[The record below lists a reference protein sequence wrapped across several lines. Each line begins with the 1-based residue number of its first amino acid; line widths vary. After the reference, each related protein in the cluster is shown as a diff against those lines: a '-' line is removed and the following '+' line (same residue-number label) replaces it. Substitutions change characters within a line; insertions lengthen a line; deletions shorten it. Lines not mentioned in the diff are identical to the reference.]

1 MDELG
6 RRPVDAASADAASA
20 APEKLQAAD
29 GEMPSGGMARPP
41 ATAGTPPASDG
52 LPSGG
57 AVLDSAAPPPE
68 TIARLA
74 DDLLPALIARLDAS
88 GLGELEVRTDAW
100 RIRLRKPYDRRRGLT
115 LPEGRR
121 RPGEPAEATHGRR
134 GEPARSEPA
143 HASRPDGGGH
153 GPLAGHGDPPG
164 EMPRAARIGVEGDAH
179 ADRSMPADPLAPA
192 IAASPAVGY
201 FTPRDGWT
209 TGRHVR
215 SGDVVGYVDCLGVRQ
230 DVLAPVDGFLGRH
243 LAQAGEAVEYGQ
255 PLVHL
260 DLPQAGAA
268 QEAAQFAD
276 RLSADS
282 SAPGT
287 EPPPPAAPAAAGPE
301 GA

>member
-1 MDELG
+1 VDELG
-6 RRPVDAASADAASA
+6 PRPGDVGAASES
-20 APEKLQAAD
+20 LHAAD
-29 GEMPSGGMARPP
+29 GEMQPGDG
-41 ATAGTPPASDG
+41 TA
-52 LPSGG
+52 
-57 AVLDSAAPPPE
+57 DSAATLPPE

-100 RIRLRKPYDRRRGLT
+100 RIRLRKPYDRRRGPS

-121 RPGEPAEATHGRR
+121 RPGEPTEATHGRR
-134 GEPARSEPA
+134 DAARSDAGRSDAARSDAGRSDAA
-143 HASRPDGGGH
+143 HATTAHATRPAGGH
-153 GPLAGHGDPPG
+153 GSLAEGSHGDPPRG
-164 EMPRAARIGVEGDAH
+164 TQGGAGAAAIDGDGH
-179 ADRSMPADPLAPA
+179 AAGAMPADPLAPA

-230 DVLAPVDGFLGRH
+230 DVLAPVDGFLGRL

-260 DLPQAGAA
+260 DLPKAGPA
-268 QEAAQFAD
+268 QDPAQPAEGE
-276 RLSADS
+276 SAS
-282 SAPGT
+282 PSAPGT
-287 EPPPPAAPAAAGPE
+287 EPPPAAGFVAAGPE
-301 GA
+301 SA